1 MKMDLFL
8 EAAIDPHFGAPGV
21 VRVTPGENLTVI
33 VGQGG
38 NCFNWDG
45 THDGNHLCVSKRL
58 PAVPNGGILTGIPEG
73 AMFLLR
79 MGNPAH
85 SSLWFFAAGGSTNGC
100 HHCDKMLG
108 DSGMF
113 MKNKDCGASRAC
125 IFYAGPG
132 QGMGV
137 QAKSGSSF
145 LAYVFY

>member
-1 MKMDLFL
+1 MHVHGNVLIGDGSSVSELKFK
-8 EAAIDPHFGAPGV
+8 
-21 VRVTPGENLTVI
+21 TPSGSPT
-33 VGQGG
+33 G
-38 NCFNWDG
+38 
-45 THDGNHLCVSKRL
+45 RL
-58 PAVPNGGILTGIPEG
+58 WVAAVPNGGILTGIPEG

-79 MGNPAH
+79 MGNPTQ

-100 HHCDKMLG
+100 HHCERMLG

-113 MKNKDCGASRAC
+113 QKNKNCGASRAC

-137 QAKSGSSF
+137 QAKSGTSF